1 MIPEQHS
8 TGEQSSW
15 AMCGRP
21 DPRTIDPRE
30 SPVLSPSMNT
40 LAELHDV
47 IGGTLAPPVS
57 GAWRDGERN
66 GLGRVETDS
75 RRIEFGDV
83 FWALIGPR
91 YDGANFTG
99 EAFARGAIGAVVAR
113 PTNLRSM
120 PDAPSDRWV
129 LSVDDTHRALEQ
141 WAKFKRRRFHGA
153 VIGVT
158 GSVGKTTTRQMIHTV
173 LKTRLV
179 GTASPKNYNNH
190 IGVPLSMLQIER
202 DDDYAVL
209 ELGASGRGEIAAL
222 AALCGP
228 TIGVITSVGD
238 AHLGGFGTRKAIA
251 EAKLELLAALPPDGW
266 AVLADNACLRRLAGQ
281 CQAPVT
287 WVGRGAE
294 CDVMATHVRSSRGV
308 LRFRVSGCE
317 FSIPIWGRHHLNSS
331 LVAVAVG
338 QRMGLDLS
346 EIASALRDFDP
357 VPMRCE
363 VTEVKGA
370 TIINDTYNASPAAME
385 AALELLRDFDASGR
399 RIFVSGDMGQLGEQ
413 SVALHR
419 RLGNQVVTLCGA
431 DLLIACG
438 DHAGDVVTGARAAG
452 MPRGGAVA
460 FNAPEETLPHLGQTI
475 LPGDVVL
482 VKGARAMGMQRVVEA
497 IQQHPALHLA

>member
-8 TGEQSSW
+8 TGERNSW
-15 AMCGRP
+15 AMFGGS
-21 DPRTIDPRE
+21 DPGMIDHRE
-30 SPVLSPSMNT
+30 SPVLPPSMNT
-40 LAELHDV
+40 LAELHNV
-47 IGGTLAPPVS
+47 IGGTLTPPAS
-57 GAWRDGERN
+57 GAWPGGEGS
-66 GLGRVETDS
+66 GLGRIETDS

-83 FWALIGPR
+83 FWALPGAR
-91 YDGANFTG
+91 YDGADFTG
-99 EAFARGAIGAVVAR
+99 EAFARGAVGAVVAR
-113 PTNLRSM
+113 PV
-120 PDAPSDRWV
+120 DAPSDRWV
-129 LSVDDTHRALEQ
+129 LSIDDAHRALEQ
-141 WAKFKRRRFHGA
+141 WAKFRRRRFQGTL
-153 VIGVT
+153 IGVT

-173 LKTRLV
+173 LKTRLL

-190 IGVPLSMLQIER
+190 VGVPLSMLQIEPG
-202 DDDYAVL
+202 DDYAVL
-209 ELGASGRGEIAAL
+209 ELGASARGEIAAL
-222 AALCGP
+222 ADLCSP
-228 TIGVITSVGD
+228 TVGVITSVAD
-238 AHLGGFGTRKAIA
+238 AHLGAFGSRKAIA
-251 EAKLELLAALPPDGW
+251 ESKIELLAALPPNGW
-266 AVLADNACLRRLAGQ
+266 AVLADNASLRRLAGQ
-281 CQAPVT
+281 YPAPIT

-294 CDVMATHVRSSRGV
+294 CDVMATHVRSNRGV

-317 FSIPIWGRHHLNSS
+317 FSIPIWGRHHLNSA

-338 QRMGLDLS
+338 QRMGLDLG

-385 AALELLRDFDASGR
+385 AALELLRDFDAAGR
-399 RIFVSGDMGQLGEQ
+399 RIFVSGDMGQLGEE

-438 DHAGDVVTGARAAG
+438 EHAPDVVTGARTAG
-452 MPRGGAVA
+452 MPRDGAVA
-460 FNAPEETLPHLGQTI
+460 FDAPEETLPHLGQTI

-497 IQQHPALHLA
+497 IEQHPALHLA